1 MLQLSY
7 YLNILVIYLCFI
19 PNKKSL
25 IYEVE
30 IPVFKRIGLWLDAN
44 RMAYLLLFCFDRV
57 VGGVWQN
64 AFSIKQIYKKRKV
77 IIANEF
83 RDFTYWK

>member
-1 MLQLSY
+1 ML
-7 YLNILVIYLCFI
+7 IEWHIF
-19 PNKKSL
+19 
-25 IYEVE
+25 
-30 IPVFKRIGLWLDAN
+30 F
-44 RMAYLLLFCFDRV
+44 FFFDRV
-57 VGGVWQN
+57 EGGVWQN